1 MKTFIYRTA
10 SESDLGQ
17 LKVLGLLA
25 YGQFQNV
32 LGHENWELMK
42 AKQNDDDTFLNLLKI
57 AQCFVCENEN
67 EIIGMAFLI
76 PHGYPTTIF
85 EKEWCYI
92 RLVGVHPKFEGNG
105 IGRKLTQQCIDFAK
119 DSGEKVIALH
129 TSEFQNAAR
138 HIYEGIGFV
147 KLKNLDLIYG
157 KQYYLYTL
165 QLDKNDKN

>member
-1 MKTFIYRTA
+1 MQKNIYRTA
-10 SESDLGQ
+10 TEADLEQ
-17 LKVLGLLA
+17 LKNLGLLA

-32 LGHENWELMK
+32 LGNKNWELMK
-42 AKQNDDDTFLNLLKI
+42 AKQNNDSTFLNLLRI
-57 AQCFVCENEN
+57 AICFVCEYEN

-76 PHGYPTTIF
+76 PRGNPTTIF

-92 RLVGVHPKFEGNG
+92 RLVGVHPKFEGKG

-119 DSGEKVIALH
+119 ESGEKIIALH

-138 HIYEGIGFV
+138 HIYESFGFIRQK
-147 KLKNLDLIYG
+147 KLELIYE

-165 QLDKNDKN
+165 EIKQ